1 MNSAART
8 MPGTRD
14 QGAGDRGA
22 GDQGPES
29 MKQRIILV
37 AKGFC
42 IGAADIVP
50 GVSGG
55 TMAFI
60 LGIYGEFIAAIRSF
74 DLAALTALL
83 RLDFRQAAAR
93 PHFGFILP
101 LLLGIVA
108 ALLFFTRVVPLPQL
122 LLDHP
127 EQVYGLFFG
136 LVGGSVLVL
145 LRAAGAL
152 AGRDWVTLALGA
164 AGGYIV
170 FNLVPVQTPDAGW
183 FVFIAGALATCAMM
197 LPGISGSFVLLILNK
212 YAYVFTAIGY
222 FNLPVLLPFA
232 GGILAGLV
240 VFSRLLSWIL
250 RRWYRAA
257 VVFITGLLL
266 ASLTV
271 IWPFQERIYETAG
284 AGPLLVETQPVF
296 PPGLSPPVL
305 ASFAF
310 IIAGVVIVLF
320 INHLQLRAGR
330 E

>member
-1 MNSAART
+1 
-8 MPGTRD
+8 
-14 QGAGDRGA
+14 
-22 GDQGPES
+22 
-29 MKQRIILV
+29 MKRRIILI

-42 IGAADIVP
+42 IGTADIVP

-60 LGIYGEFIAAIRSF
+60 LGIYREFIAAIKSF

-83 RLDFRQAAAR
+83 RLNIREALAR
-93 PHFGFILP
+93 PHFGFIVP
-101 LLLGIVA
+101 LIIGIIA

-122 LLDHP
+122 LLDYP

-136 LVGGSVLVL
+136 LIGGSILVL
-145 LRAAGAL
+145 LRETGAMT
-152 AGRDWVTLALGA
+152 GRDYITLALGA

-183 FVFIAGALATCAMM
+183 FIFIAGALATCAMM

-212 YAYVFTAIGY
+212 YAHVFNAIGY
-222 FNLPVLLPFA
+222 FNLSVLLPFA
-232 GGILAGLV
+232 GGVLAGLV
-240 VFSRLLSWIL
+240 FFSRLLSWIL
-250 RRWYRAA
+250 ERWYRAT

-284 AGPLLVETQPVF
+284 GDQLLVETHPVF
-296 PPGLSPPVL
+296 PSGPSLPVL
-305 ASFAF
+305 LSFAF
-310 IIAGVVIVLF
+310 IIAGIIIILF
-320 INHLQLRAGR
+320 INNLHKPRGERLKWTG
-330 E
+330 

>member
-1 MNSAART
+1 
-8 MPGTRD
+8 
-14 QGAGDRGA
+14 
-22 GDQGPES
+22 
-29 MKQRIILV
+29 MKQRIILI

-42 IGAADIVP
+42 IGTADIIP

-60 LGIYGEFIAAIRSF
+60 LGIYREFIAAIKSF
-74 DLAALTALL
+74 DLAALMALL
-83 RLDFRQAAAR
+83 RLDIRAAAAR

-101 LLLGIVA
+101 LLLGIAA

-127 EQVYGLFFG
+127 EQIYGLFFG
-136 LVGGSVLVL
+136 LIGGSILVL
-145 LRAAGAL
+145 LREADAIT
-152 AGRDWVTLALGA
+152 GRDCVTLTLGA
-164 AGGYIV
+164 VGGYVV

-183 FVFIAGALATCAMM
+183 FIFIAGALAICAMM

-222 FNLPVLLPFA
+222 FNVPVLLPFA
-232 GGILAGLV
+232 GGVLAGLV
-240 VFSRLLSWIL
+240 FFSRLLSWIL
-250 RRWYRAA
+250 ERWYRAT

-271 IWPFQERIYETAG
+271 IWPFQERIYETVG
-284 AGPLLVETQPVF
+284 GDPVLVETRPVV

-305 ASFAF
+305 LSFAF
-310 IIAGVVIVLF
+310 IVAGIVIVLF
-320 INHLQLRAGR
+320 INHLHKPRGKGL
-330 E
+330 